1 MSTRISS
8 FDFRTVN
15 TYLERFLQKFT
26 VCLYTIYEFCVFILH
41 KLLRVDRLEKKLKFF
56 HYGLRA
62 AALAFAYEPIY
73 SPRLYKTLLGKNMS
87 TGFEK
92 IGSDPQLQDHWIR
105 RLVAFIIDSIIVS
118 VCTLIIAA
126 IISIPFILIAA
137 ATGLPRYIFDPFS
150 FPFFAGILSVL
161 YFTFLETYY
170 GWTFGKR
177 IMNLKT
183 TKLDGQKPLLDLALI
198 RNISKI
204 YWILVLIDTVI
215 GLATKGDTHQKVTDR
230 IAGTTVVSTS
240 ASPLA
245 GITAARRTVK
255 FCSYCKQRLSEEAK
269 YCPHCGKE
277 QA

>member
-1 MSTRISS
+1 
-8 FDFRTVN
+8 
-15 TYLERFLQKFT
+15 
-26 VCLYTIYEFCVFILH
+26 
-41 KLLRVDRLEKKLKFF
+41 
-56 HYGLRA
+56 
-62 AALAFAYEPIY
+62 
-73 SPRLYKTLLGKNMS
+73 MS

-92 IGSDPQLQDHWIR
+92 IGRDSQLQNHWIK

-118 VCTLIIAA
+118 VCTLVIAA
-126 IISIPFILIAA
+126 IIITPFVLIAA
-137 ATGLPRYIFDPFS
+137 ATDLPRYMFDPFS

-161 YFTFLETYY
+161 YFTFFETYY

-177 IMNLKT
+177 IMNLKII
-183 TKLDGQKPLLDLALI
+183 KLDGQKLSFDLALI

-215 GLATKGDTHQKVTDR
+215 GLATKGGTHQKVTDR
-230 IAGTTVVSTS
+230 VAGTTVVSTG

-245 GITAARRTVK
+245 SITTTQRAAK

-277 QA
+277 QS

>member
-1 MSTRISS
+1 MLWKTMST
-8 FDFRTVN
+8 D
-15 TYLERFLQKFT
+15 
-26 VCLYTIYEFCVFILH
+26 
-41 KLLRVDRLEKKLKFF
+41 
-56 HYGLRA
+56 
-62 AALAFAYEPIY
+62 
-73 SPRLYKTLLGKNMS
+73 
-87 TGFEK
+87 FEK

-118 VCTLIIAA
+118 ACTLIIAVIIA
-126 IISIPFILIAA
+126 IPSVLIAA
-137 ATGLPRYIFDPFS
+137 TTGLPRYIFDPFS
-150 FPFFAGILSVL
+150 FPLFAGILSVL
-161 YFTFLETYY
+161 YFTFLETSY

-183 TKLDGQKPLLDLALI
+183 TKLDGQKPPLDLALI

-215 GLATKGDTHQKVTDR
+215 GLATKGGTHQKVTDR

-245 GITAARRTVK
+245 GITTARRAAK
-255 FCSYCKQRLSEEAK
+255 FCSYCKQRLPENAK